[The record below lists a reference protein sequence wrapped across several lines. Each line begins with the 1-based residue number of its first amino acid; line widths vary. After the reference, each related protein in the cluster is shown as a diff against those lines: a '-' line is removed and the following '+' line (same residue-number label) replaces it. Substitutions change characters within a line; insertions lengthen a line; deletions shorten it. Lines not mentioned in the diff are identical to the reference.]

1 MMKSKNTR
9 KIKNKK
15 SGIWILVYMFIGA
28 LVGMSIAGFGVYN
41 ILNNIVG
48 FIDSSMKSKAFEI
61 YMVVSLGFFTA
72 SLVFVANGIKR
83 FRESISRED
92 DVYDDKMLAIGMGM
106 ISMAYMSVFILLSP
120 MSSAISDNPRMI
132 KYTIAIIVMFFI
144 LIVGAIIQNKIVEE
158 IKRGYPEKNGDVYD
172 INFKRDWV
180 NSMDEREKALMHEA
194 AYKSFQITSNLIF
207 AISLL
212 LLIAS
217 IQTGSNN
224 ALALTLLSISATMQ
238 LTYIYY
244 CIKLEKK

>member
-158 IKRGYPEKNGDVYD
+158 IK
-172 INFKRDWV
+172 
-180 NSMDEREKALMHEA
+180 
-194 AYKSFQITSNLIF
+194 
-207 AISLL
+207 
-212 LLIAS
+212 
-217 IQTGSNN
+217 
-224 ALALTLLSISATMQ
+224 
-238 LTYIYY
+238 
-244 CIKLEKK
+244 

>member
-106 ISMAYMSVFILLSP
+106 ISMAYMSVFILL
-120 MSSAISDNPRMI
+120 
-132 KYTIAIIVMFFI
+132 FFI

-212 LLIAS
+212 LLIVS

>member
-15 SGIWILVYMFIGA
+15 SCIWILVYMFIGA

-212 LLIAS
+212 LLIVS

>member
-1 MMKSKNTR
+1 
-9 KIKNKK
+9 
-15 SGIWILVYMFIGA
+15 MFIGA

-212 LLIAS
+212 LLIVS

>member
-61 YMVVSLGFFTA
+61 YMVVSLG
-72 SLVFVANGIKR
+72 
-83 FRESISRED
+83 ED

-212 LLIAS
+212 LLIVS

>member
-1 MMKSKNTR
+1 
-9 KIKNKK
+9 
-15 SGIWILVYMFIGA
+15 
-28 LVGMSIAGFGVYN
+28 
-41 ILNNIVG
+41 
-48 FIDSSMKSKAFEI
+48 
-61 YMVVSLGFFTA
+61 
-72 SLVFVANGIKR
+72 
-83 FRESISRED
+83 
-92 DVYDDKMLAIGMGM
+92 MLAIGMGM

-212 LLIAS
+212 LLIVS